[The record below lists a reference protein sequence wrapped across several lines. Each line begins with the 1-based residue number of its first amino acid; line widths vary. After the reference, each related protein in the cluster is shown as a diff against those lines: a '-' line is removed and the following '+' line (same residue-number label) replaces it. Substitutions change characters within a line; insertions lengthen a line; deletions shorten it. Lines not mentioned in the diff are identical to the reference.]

1 MRKLGR
7 RSLWNRGSSCSC
19 AVAGRFSVLPAGD
32 LVPYHLKT
40 GLVFLSYTCSLGE
53 LSMRR
58 VACFLLVGGLTASWI
73 GCATDSEPVQTS
85 QSEPTSSETVLVSLS
100 VPNMT

>member
-1 MRKLGR
+1 MQGFYATLVV
-7 RSLWNRGSSCSC
+7 
-19 AVAGRFSVLPAGD
+19 AAFVAGLAAAPPQTPTQMVFRSGVD
-32 LVPYHLKT
+32 LVYVT
-40 GLVFLSYTCSLGE
+40 AT
-53 LSMRR
+53 
-58 VACFLLVGGLTASWI
+58 VADRDGRFVAGLTANWI